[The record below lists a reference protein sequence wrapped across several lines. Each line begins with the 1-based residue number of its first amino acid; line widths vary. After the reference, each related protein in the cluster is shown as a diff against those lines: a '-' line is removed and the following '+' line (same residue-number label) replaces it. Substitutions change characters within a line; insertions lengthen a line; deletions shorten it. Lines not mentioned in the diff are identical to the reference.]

1 MTTTTP
7 GSSQAWL
14 LRLAPGGAPPEPA
27 CPPGTLAAAE
37 AELGPGPVGWAVE
50 VARDMAAEIVRQV
63 PEHGTPGALPPFR
76 RAVEATV
83 LTALHA
89 LLTEPRPTTDL
100 VPPEAVAGNAEL
112 ARRNVPLDRVLRGV
126 RLGHAHLHARLMDAL
141 NREPEAAPRARETH
155 RVSELLFV
163 YADLQAS
170 RLAEE
175 YVAERDRWRR
185 STEAARR
192 RTVDDLLAGR
202 PVGGG
207 AVAARTLGYDLARH
221 HAAFIITSP
230 APDPSDRALRLL
242 AAELSRA
249 AGGEN
254 LLTVAAGGTELWAW
268 TSWPAPPPREAL
280 TRLPHLI
287 PERRPLKVAVGPL
300 GYGPEGFRRS
310 HRGAREAARMA
321 RLGHTGWLCDY
332 ADVATAALLTAD
344 PEHARWFA
352 TGVLGPLAADHPRLA
367 DLRETLRVYLAEGRS
382 PQSAAERLYIAR
394 NTVTYRVRRATEL
407 LGGPLPPDPLDLRL
421 ALEITRLLGPPGRV

>member
-1 MTTTTP
+1 VTTTP
-7 GSSQAWL
+7 GSAQAWL
-14 LRLAPGGAPPEPA
+14 LRLASSGAPPEPA

-141 NREPEAAPRARETH
+141 NREPEAATRARETH

-202 PVGGG
+202 PVGDT
-207 AVAARTLGYDLARH
+207 AATRALGYDLARH
-221 HAAFIITSP
+221 HAAFIITST
-230 APDPSDRALRLL
+230 APDPSERALRLL

-249 AGGEN
+249 AGGEH

-268 TSWPAPPPREAL
+268 TCWPSRPPRDAL
-280 TRLPHLI
+280 SRLPRLV
-287 PERRPLKVAVGPL
+287 PERRPLRVAVGPV
-300 GYGPEGFRRS
+300 GYGAEGFRRS
-310 HRGAREAARMA
+310 HRGAREADRIA
-321 RLGHTGWLCDY
+321 RLGRTGWLCDY
-332 ADVATAALLTAD
+332 TDVSTAALLTTD

-352 TGVLGPLAADHPRLA
+352 AGVLGPLAADDPRVRE
-367 DLRETLRVYLAEGRS
+367 LRETLRVYLAEGRS
-382 PQSAAERLYIAR
+382 PQSAAERLFVAR
-394 NTVTYRVRRATEL
+394 NTVTYRVHRAMSL
-407 LGGPLPPDPLDLRL
+407 LGRRLETDALELRL
-421 ALEITRLLGPPGRV
+421 ALEIMRLLGPPGGP